1 MGLPLSRFQMLSRL
15 CARDEYVREKF
26 AHFKL
31 TCIVLHDPDDG
42 AFTRQM
48 KNRFPA
54 LHQQTGESMLFVT
67 FVNPPKSWRFT
78 GRENFNELESRNL
91 EAERGFDS
99 WLIIQHL
106 MPVIA
111 PDENL
116 PCLILTDD
124 LLSGD
129 YVLMKTSTEG
139 FERQLLQLGRYC
151 SASESRFRVSDSR
164 FQSFLSGLGPSHLC
178 HLVEGT
184 VAKAFADVLALHDLQ
199 NDNKEAANW
208 VSHRTSE
215 LQTLKDSASDSET
228 KSRAEWAL
236 FRYQSSAKRMR
247 EHEPMFLD
255 SDHAIELRNDET
267 YLGAW
272 DPSIQDDAILPHL
285 YERYYL
291 RPKQIKGYELC
302 HVSSRGNI
310 REFNESLPSFV
321 RKESWDE
328 VYSFYSEDELHPIP
342 RSFKS
347 LARPLTE
354 FFEREI
360 NMTLVQLMRFNCGIE
375 MPKYYRKFKRGTI
388 AYIKTRT
395 DGRVALNACEYPDK
409 WVPIMLGP
417 AYYAYRS
424 MSERNGEYYLTDRMG
439 EAFLNEWYHMI
450 KYRNMVSHADYSD
463 EDYFGYEAFSDFFL
477 TFSSILENSLWKME
491 CIGQSLRTGN
501 GIEIYQ
507 HNADD
512 LFGFVE

>member
-31 TCIVLHDPDDG
+31 VCIVLHDPDDE

-48 KNRFPA
+48 KNRFPD
-54 LHQQTGESMLFVT
+54 LHEQTGESMLFVT
-67 FVNPPKSWRFT
+67 FVDPPKSWRFT

-139 FERQLLQLGRYC
+139 FERQLLQLGQYC

-215 LQTLKDSASDSET
+215 LQTLTDSASDSET

-236 FRYQSSAKRMR
+236 FRYQSTVKRIR
-247 EHEPMFLD
+247 EHEPMLLD

-285 YERYYL
+285 YEQYYL
-291 RPKQIKGYELC
+291 RPKGIKGYELC

-321 RKESWDE
+321 RKKSWDE
-328 VYSFYSEDELHPIP
+328 VFSIYSEDEPQPVP
-342 RSFKS
+342 RSFKN

-360 NMTLVQLMRFNCGIE
+360 NLTLVQLMRFNCGIE
-375 MPKYYRKFKRGTI
+375 MPEYYLGFKRGTI
-388 AYIKTRT
+388 AYITTGT

-409 WVPIMLGP
+409 WVPVMLGP

-424 MSERNGEYYLTDRMG
+424 MSQRIGGYCLTDRMG
-439 EAFLNEWYHMI
+439 DAFLNEWYNMI

-463 EDYFGYEAFSDFFL
+463 EDFFGYEEFSSFFRS
-477 TFSSILENSLWKME
+477 FSSILQDYLWKME
-491 CIGQSLRTGN
+491 SIGQSLRTGN

-512 LFGFVE
+512 LFGSNE

>member
-31 TCIVLHDPDDG
+31 ICIVLHDPDDE

-54 LHQQTGESMLFVT
+54 LHEQTGESMLFVT
-67 FVNPPKSWRFT
+67 FVDPPKSWRFT

-129 YVLMKTSTEG
+129 YVLMDTSTEG

-151 SASESRFRVSDSR
+151 SASESRFLVSDSQ
-164 FQSFLSGLGPSHLC
+164 FQSFLSGLGPFRSC

-208 VSHRTSE
+208 VSRRTNE
-215 LQTLKDSASDSET
+215 LKELKDAASSPEEE
-228 KSRAEWAL
+228 SRSEWAL

-255 SDHAIELRNDET
+255 SNPAIELRSDET

-291 RPKQIKGYELC
+291 QPKQIKGYDLC
-302 HVSSRGNI
+302 HVLSRLNI
-310 REFNESLPSFV
+310 LEYNEYLPSHV
-321 RKESWDE
+321 RKQSWDE
-328 VYSFYSEDELHPIP
+328 VYYFHSEDELQPLP
-342 RSFKS
+342 RSFKN
-347 LARPLTE
+347 LARPLDD

-360 NMTLVQLMRFNCGIE
+360 NLTLVQLMRFNCGIE
-375 MPKYYRKFKRGTI
+375 MPEYYFKYKHGFFAEIPLGENGK
-388 AYIKTRT
+388 
-395 DGRVALNACEYPDK
+395 VALNACKYPDK
-409 WVPIMLGP
+409 WVDLKLGQ
-417 AYYAYRS
+417 AYYAYKS
-424 MSERNGEYYLTDRMG
+424 MIKGHGKYRLTDIMG
-439 EAFLNEWYHMI
+439 SSFLNEWYNVI
-450 KYRNMVSHADYSD
+450 KGRNHVSHANYTH
-463 EDYFGYEAFSDFFL
+463 EDFFGYKEFSSFFRS
-477 TFSSILENSLWKME
+477 FSSILKDSLWKME
-491 CIGQSLRTGN
+491 SIGQSLRTGN